1 MAIIQKIRD
10 KYAKVAGGVIA
21 VALIGFVIN
30 DAFNGKSGSIFGNST
45 SLAKVNGQKI
55 DPRDYEQRVREYLTV
70 YSISNNGKTVDDNV
84 RAQINEQ
91 ALRDMIYEKV
101 IDQQLDKLGITITA
115 KEEKELIYG
124 TNPSPMVMQY
134 PVFTNPDTHMFDP
147 SRIKLYEQQ
156 MDQID
161 KTGKER
167 ENWTNFKSFVIHQYK
182 LQKFNTLVSGS
193 LYAPKFLAEFKMQ
206 NANEMASIRLVK
218 VPNTVIP
225 DNEVAVTDADIN
237 AYIEKN
243 KARYQIDEAVRGIDY
258 VAFDVVPSKEDT
270 LTAQTALTKIKNE
283 LVSLPTTEIPSFVS
297 RNSEEAYRDF
307 YFTKKT
313 FKSPYSD
320 SILGKAEGTVFGPYI
335 ENSSYLL
342 VKVLENKS
350 MADSVKAQHILIQ
363 PHEGMDDSAA
373 HKFADSLKLAI
384 DKGAS
389 FDSIAHNFSA
399 DKQNSD
405 KGGDLGY
412 FAYGTMV
419 PEFNDI
425 AFSGKIGDIKVVK
438 TQFGYHILR
447 ITDQKDFETA
457 TKLAIIVKALFP
469 SDATETNIYTKAT
482 EFASKYNT
490 TKGFEDGQKAMNVQK
505 RIADNIQIHSFSIQG
520 LGPSRELV
528 RWVYD
533 AKNGDVSG
541 VIKLTA
547 PNTRYIIA
555 KLTNI
560 QEKGTLKVN
569 ESSKPM
575 IESIVKAEKKADKI
589 AEKYKSQTSIDAI
602 AQASG
607 QTILTADSFTLSNA
621 YLDKV
626 GYEPKAIG
634 YAFCKTNKENT
645 LSPAL
650 KGKDGVAYMVVQSR
664 VAKAVNPN
672 EGMIFYQQQM
682 MEQQQIQKNITN
694 ALQEMLVR
702 KSNVKYYNDNIR

>member
-45 SLAKVNGQKI
+45 SLAKVAGQKI
-55 DPRDYEQRVREYLTV
+55 DPRDYQQRVSEYLTV
-70 YSISNNGKTVDDNV
+70 YAISNNGKTVDDNV
-84 RAQINEQ
+84 RAQIDEQ
-91 ALRDMIYEKV
+91 ALRDMIYEKI
-101 IDQQLDKLGITITA
+101 IDQQLDKLGISITP

-182 LQKFNTLVSGS
+182 LQKFNGLIAGG
-193 LYAPKFLAEFKMQ
+193 LYSPKFLADFKMH

-218 VPNTVIP
+218 IPNTVIP
-225 DNEVAVTDADIN
+225 DNEVPVTDADIN
-237 AYIEKN
+237 AYIEKY
-243 KARYQIDEAVRGIDY
+243 KTRYQIDEAVRGIDY
-258 VAFDVVPSKEDT
+258 VAFDVLPSKEDT
-270 LTAQTALTKIKNE
+270 LTAQTALTKIKND
-283 LVSLPTTEIPSFVS
+283 LVTVSSADIPSFVS

-313 FKSPYSD
+313 FKSPYAD
-320 SILGKAEGTVFGPYI
+320 SILGKPEGTVFGPYI
-335 ENSSYLL
+335 EGTSYLL

-363 PHEGMDDSAA
+363 PHEGFDDSAA
-373 HKFADSLKLAI
+373 HKMADSLKLVI
-384 DKGAS
+384 EKGAS
-389 FDSIAHNFSA
+389 FDSIAHNFSV

-412 FAYGTMV
+412 FAYGAMV
-419 PEFNDI
+419 PEFNDF
-425 AFSGKIGDIKVVK
+425 AFSGKTGDMKVVK
-438 TQFGYHILR
+438 TQFGYHIVR

-490 TKGFEDGQKAMNVQK
+490 TKGFDDGQKAMNVQK
-505 RIADNIQIHSFSIQG
+505 RVADNIQIHNFTIQG

-555 KLTNI
+555 KLTSI

-589 AEKYKSQTSIDAI
+589 AEKYKTQTSLEAI
-602 AQASG
+602 AQTSG
-607 QTILTADSFTLSNA
+607 QTILTADSFTLSNP
-621 YLDKV
+621 YLDKI

-650 KGKDGVAYMVVQSR
+650 KGRDGVAFMVVQSR
-664 VAKAVNPN
+664 TPKAANPS

-682 MEQQQIQKNITN
+682 MEQQQIQKNIAN
-694 ALQEMLVR
+694 AMQEMLVR
-702 KSNVKYYNDNIR
+702 KSDIKYYNDNIR